1 MTRFVALALSATAVA
16 CCPTGALEADFI
28 VATNDAPAF
37 ERGGLAL
44 VFDADLIGIAHYIAA
59 FRVRVGIVFGFA
71 HAIGAFF
78 VGIAHRT
85 ATFCAR
91 VAVAFG
97 RTHVIDAFFVGIAHR
112 ITAFRARVG
121 IVFGFAHAID
131 AFFVGIAHRITA
143 CRARIAARDIGNH
156 VVVAPAPRQN

>member
-71 HAIGAFF
+71 H
-78 VGIAHRT
+78 
-85 ATFCAR
+85 
-91 VAVAFG
+91 
-97 RTHVIDAFFVGIAHR
+97 VIDAFFVGIAHR

>member
-1 MTRFVALALSATAVA
+1 
-16 CCPTGALEADFI
+16 LEADFI

-71 HAIGAFF
+71 HAI
-78 VGIAHRT
+78 
-85 ATFCAR
+85 
-91 VAVAFG
+91 
-97 RTHVIDAFFVGIAHR
+97 
-112 ITAFRARVG
+112 
-121 IVFGFAHAID
+121 D